1 MTDATPSSTA
11 DRTTAAMEPR
21 AKDSTLVR
29 AVPGLVVAAG
39 LIALAAAL
47 VIATRSGVNPK
58 DSKTVT
64 IGPFDLVLVYTTPSL
79 LMVVAGVLTA
89 LALFLLVNGVDA
101 WAARR
106 VTKPA
111 RQAHQAIE
119 RPLRSEVTAA
129 RPSGPLSVTAL
140 IPAHNEELR
149 LGATLLSLQ
158 H

>member
-1 MTDATPSSTA
+1 MRASATPSSAGDDTTSTVEQRA
-11 DRTTAAMEPR
+11 DESA
-21 AKDSTLVR
+21 LVR

-64 IGPFDLVLVYTTPSL
+64 IGPVDLVLVYTTPSL

-106 VTKPA
+106 VTTPA
-111 RQAHQAIE
+111 RQAQQAVGGPCGPRSPRRV
-119 RPLRSEVTAA
+119 RPGRC
-129 RPSGPLSVTAL
+129 R
-140 IPAHNEELR
+140 
-149 LGATLLSLQ
+149 
-158 H
+158 